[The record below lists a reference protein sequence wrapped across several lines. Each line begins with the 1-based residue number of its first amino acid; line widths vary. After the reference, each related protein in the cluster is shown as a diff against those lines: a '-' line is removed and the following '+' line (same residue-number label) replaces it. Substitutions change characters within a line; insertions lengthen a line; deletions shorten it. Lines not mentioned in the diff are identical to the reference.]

1 MFWGRVVI
9 TPQKK
14 ENTGDDTFKGV
25 LKFSLQTNQ
34 KEQHQATERVILMNS
49 WVAVTQISPPPPGLR
64 LCNYFG
70 TDSEARHLQYHKI
83 LMFQHVLLDCTPPCA
98 LCTIS
103 MKDPTPRIKFGQDI
117 MALGGFLGG
126 CLRRKIKPQGTM
138 CFPTHFGVLCV
149 FSTTFLQFCSSPS
162 NIQQNSKKHF

>member
-49 WVAVTQISPPPPGLR
+49 WVAVTQISPPLVYDFVIILGLIQKQGI
-64 LCNYFG
+64 CN
-70 TDSEARHLQYHKI
+70 T
-83 LMFQHVLLDCTPPCA
+83 
-98 LCTIS
+98 
-103 MKDPTPRIKFGQDI
+103 IKF
-117 MALGGFLGG
+117 
-126 CLRRKIKPQGTM
+126 
-138 CFPTHFGVLCV
+138 
-149 FSTTFLQFCSSPS
+149 
-162 NIQQNSKKHF
+162 